1 MKSQILESISQLFL
15 DIIHEDFAHV
25 S

>member
-1 MKSQILESISQLFL
+1 MKSQILELISQLFL